1 MEEEVK
7 ILFTGKNYAQGLK
20 HNDPKNYL
28 WAAESLGHVSVQS
41 FSEQPGVV
49 VCVDYTRQSLRKVR
63 QARKRNIKTV
73 LICCEP
79 SVVIPQNN
87 QERIAKLFDKIA
99 RVGRPHG
106 IPLKWPQTWRAVNTN
121 RTRLNRAIM
130 VNADKWSYV
139 KGQLYWLRAAL
150 ASSETRLDTAGHGW
164 HQKILRRL
172 IHRIYELLRTLTSL
186 TRPSLKGLRH
196 ILDLPI
202 NYVGTPDDKVNL
214 MAKYK
219 IALVIENSQELITEK
234 LFDAWFAGCIP
245 VYVGPEVAPFGI
257 PKGLVVCAKPT
268 LMSVRFAIDEAM
280 RLNHDRFIEELVGFL
295 DSSNTLEWQSDKALQ
310 KIISYALK

>member
-1 MEEEVK
+1 MK

-20 HNDPKNYL
+20 HNDPTNYL
-28 WAAESLGHVSVQS
+28 GAAEALGHVSVQS
-41 FSEQPGVV
+41 LSENPSVV
-49 VCVDYTRQSLRKVR
+49 VCVDYTRRSIRKVR

-87 QERIAKLFDKIA
+87 QARIEKLFDKHVG
-99 RVGRPHG
+99 VGRVLG

-121 RTRLNRAIM
+121 KTRLDRAIM

-164 HQKILRRL
+164 EQKTLRRL
-172 IHRIYELLRTLTSL
+172 IHRTYELIRTLTSL
-186 TRPSLKGLRH
+186 TRPSLKGLSH

-202 NYVGTPDDKVNL
+202 NYIGTPDDKVNL

-257 PKGLVVCAKPT
+257 PKGLVVSAKPT

-280 RLNHDRFIEELVGFL
+280 SLDHDRFIEELVGFL
-295 DSSNTLEWQSDKALQ
+295 DSSNTLEWKSDKALQ
-310 KIISYALK
+310 RIISYAVQ